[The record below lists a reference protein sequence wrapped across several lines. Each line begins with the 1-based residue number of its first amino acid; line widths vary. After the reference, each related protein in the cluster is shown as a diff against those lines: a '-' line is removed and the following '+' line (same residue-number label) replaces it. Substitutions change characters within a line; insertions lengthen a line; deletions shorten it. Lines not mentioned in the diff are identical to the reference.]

1 MRRMIALGAALLVGC
16 PGSDGDP
23 QPDGGTGPE
32 VACEN
37 PPKDLAV
44 PFTEMEGKVLHW
56 ALSEGCIQTSY
67 APEMQ
72 GALAEFEAALAA
84 WDAQSCGELCFT
96 APIESTLPGED
107 YSLRRLHLVS
117 GEPEGSDGNK
127 IQSILTFRRSTGR
140 IIHGAIHVSPTR
152 PGVLSRGD
160 WVAVVGKALGLGT
173 PAPGTDSVLSPE
185 RPQPRTAPT
194 ERDIESFC
202 RLYGRPT
209 FCGD

>member
-1 MRRMIALGAALLVGC
+1 MRRMMALGAAVLVGC
-16 PGSDGDP
+16 PGTEGEP
-23 QPDGGTGPE
+23 RPDGGTPE
-32 VACEN
+32 VACVN
-37 PPKDLAV
+37 PPEDLAV
-44 PFTEMEGKVLHW
+44 PFTELNERVVHW

-67 APEMQ
+67 APQMQ
-72 GALAEFEAALAA
+72 GSLGEFQAALAA
-84 WDAQSCGELCFT
+84 WDEQTCGDLCFT

-117 GEPEGSDGNK
+117 GEPAEGSDGSK
-127 IQSILTFRRSTGR
+127 VQSILTFRTSSGR
-140 IIHGAIHVSPTR
+140 VVHGAIYVNPAR

-160 WVAVVGKALGLGT
+160 WVAAVGKARGLGT
-173 PAPGTDSVLSPE
+173 VGREVDSVMNFE

-194 ERDIESFC
+194 ALDLESFC